1 MLEKTICIRVVA
13 SMSVAAESLH
23 TALGGI
29 ARFVFWYSN
38 TRTHCILT
46 SHYCYYLTTGS
57 HKETRSKNREYLYL
71 ASSELEQ
78 ALKASQKKKQKSTE
92 PPPAKKPAAKTKK
105 NKNVVPVT
113 KNEAEPVTNG
123 VPTSTPVVATD
134 THEDAS
140 KNNKKK
146 KSKKQANIESDDTK
160 VLESPPT
167 ERRKS
172 VRFSLKKNLVR
183 RIGEPPFP
191 EDVRTPPTSKPKG
204 SALKRTSGLAVDS
217 RKKSLT
223 FDSETKNGDG
233 SKAHQKK
240 NKKRKKHL

>member
-1 MLEKTICIRVVA
+1 
-13 SMSVAAESLH
+13 
-23 TALGGI
+23 
-29 ARFVFWYSN
+29 
-38 TRTHCILT
+38 LT
-46 SHYCYYLTTGS
+46 SHHNISVTTGS
-57 HKETRSKNREYLYL
+57 LKETRSKNREYLYL

-78 ALKASQKKKQKSTE
+78 ALKASQRKKQKSTE
-92 PPPAKKPAAKTKK
+92 PPPAKKPASKTKK
-105 NKNVVPVT
+105 NKDVAQTT

-123 VPTSTPVVATD
+123 IPTSTPVAVRD
-134 THEDAS
+134 TQEDAHS

-146 KSKKQANIESDDTK
+146 KSKKQANIESDQTK
-160 VLESPPT
+160 VLESPTT

-204 SALKRTSGLAVDS
+204 SALKQTSGLAVDS
-217 RKKSLT
+217 RKKSLK
-223 FDSETKNGDG
+223 FDPETKNGDG

-240 NKKRKKHL
+240 TKKRKKNT